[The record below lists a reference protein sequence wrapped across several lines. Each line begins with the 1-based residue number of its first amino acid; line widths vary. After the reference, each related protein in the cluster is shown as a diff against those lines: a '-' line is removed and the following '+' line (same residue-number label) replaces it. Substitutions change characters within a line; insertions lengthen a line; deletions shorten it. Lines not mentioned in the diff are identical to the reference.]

1 MKLTGR
7 IKTIIFKGERVSVL
21 LEDARVF
28 TEDQKWIP
36 YTDISLVKDGKYK
49 KGETWLSSFKE
60 SIYQGC
66 RELNKGVEVE
76 VGVIVTERGFKNI
89 ESIGLKLPEVDVLE
103 EVPPD
108 LPDDMT
114 VKETTTPEDVE
125 GASTTG
131 DIMAEIEATHKD
143 VLIIRQTCIKAAGA
157 VASGQGLDIKEIV
170 VVAKRLETYVL
181 TGK

>member
-21 LEDARVF
+21 LEDTQVF
-28 TEDQKWIP
+28 TEDQKWMP
-36 YTDISLVKDGKYK
+36 YTDITLVKDGKYK

-66 RELNKGVEVE
+66 RELSRGVEVE

-103 EVPPD
+103 DTPLDEPFPEEKIPP
-108 LPDDMT
+108 
-114 VKETTTPEDVE
+114 EEE
-125 GASTTG
+125 STTG

-143 VLIIRQTCIKAAGA
+143 VLIIRQTCIKAVGAIFKISQDKWARDVDIA
-157 VASGQGLDIKEIV
+157 VAI
-170 VVAKRLETYVL
+170 ATRLEKYVL
-181 TGK
+181 EGK